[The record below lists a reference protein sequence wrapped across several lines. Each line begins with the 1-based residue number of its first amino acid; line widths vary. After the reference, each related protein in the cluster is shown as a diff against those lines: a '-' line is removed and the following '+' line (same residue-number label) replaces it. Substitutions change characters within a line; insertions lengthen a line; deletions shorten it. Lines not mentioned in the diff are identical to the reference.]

1 MDSANDVSPES
12 ADGATGTMP
21 DGLDSSPALADPD
34 SLTAEERRLREA
46 RAGVPWRAWGP
57 YLSERQWGTVRE
69 DYSDSEDAWSYF
81 SHDQARSRAY
91 RWGEDGI
98 AGISDDKQR
107 LCLALALWN
116 ERDPIL
122 KERLFGLTNSEGNH
136 GEDVKEYYFYV
147 DNLPTHSYQR
157 YLYKYPQAEYP
168 YNELVSVNR
177 ARSRHELEYE
187 LIDTGVFDD
196 GRYFDVEVEHAKA
209 GPEDILCRITVHNR
223 SSQDA
228 GLHVLPTLWFR
239 NTWSW
244 GDGGPKPR
252 LARVESEHPVVRAEH
267 HKVGVFY
274 LHAEPEAALLFC
286 ENETNMARVFGAEP
300 ATPFPKDGIGDHLL
314 HGADTVNPD
323 GEGTKVAAHV
333 RLVVPAGGQA
343 AVLVR
348 LTREGPETLTA
359 PFAGADELIAR
370 RRAEADDFY
379 EAITPP
385 TVTDDAKAVMRQALA
400 GMLWSKQCYYFDVDR
415 WLRERHLHPLRS
427 PTRRGSRNE
436 SWFHMF
442 NHDVVSMPDKWEYP
456 WYAAWDLAFHCIPLA
471 MVDPDFAKSQ
481 IDLMLSREYLH
492 PGGQMPA
499 YEWNFGDVNPPVH
512 AFAALF
518 LQNLEEDLGE
528 VDLPFLQESFSRLLM
543 NFTWWVNRKDP
554 SGHNVFEGG
563 FLGLDNIGV
572 FDRSAALPTG
582 GRLEQADG
590 TAWMAMF
597 SQNMLEL
604 ALALLPHDKSYE
616 EFVLKF
622 VERFFWI
629 AAAVDPIGEHPDE
642 MWDEEDGFF
651 YDVLRLPDGT
661 GMRIKVRSLVG
672 LLPIC
677 ATTVI
682 EADLLDRYPQ
692 ITEQVATFLERNR
705 DLLANI
711 ADPAVPGVQG
721 RRILSLV
728 NEDKLRRILARML
741 DEERF
746 LGPHGIRSISR
757 WHLDHPYT
765 FDVAGAEYRVQ
776 YEPAES
782 TTGMFGGNS
791 NWRGPVWF
799 PINLLLIR
807 ALIQHY
813 RYYGNDLK
821 VECPTGS
828 GKMMTLFEVA
838 QELSR
843 RLASTFLQDSDGR
856 RPVYGGTRL
865 FQEDP
870 HWRDLILFYEYYHG
884 DNGAGL
890 GASHQ
895 TGWSGLVARLIQ
907 SMGQFDADS
916 VLEDSQWPMARPY
929 RRLAAGSM
937 ADVTTAREARGV
949 TEPQSPS

>member
-1 MDSANDVSPES
+1 
-12 ADGATGTMP
+12 MP
-21 DGLDSSPALADPD
+21 DELDSPALADPA
-34 SLTAEERRLREA
+34 SLTAEERRLTDA

-69 DYSDSEDAWSYF
+69 DYSDSEDAWSYL

-91 RWGEDGI
+91 RWGEDGL

-122 KERLFGLTNSEGNH
+122 KERLFGLTNAEGNH
-136 GEDVKEYYFYV
+136 GEDVKECYFYV

-157 YLYKYPQAEYP
+157 YLYKYPQAEFP
-168 YNELVSVNR
+168 YNDLVAVNR
-177 ARSRHELEYE
+177 ARSRHEFEYE

-209 GPEDILCRITVHNR
+209 GPEDIFCRITVHNR

-228 GLHVLPTLWFR
+228 GLYVLPTLWFR

-244 GDGGPKPR
+244 GDSDPRPR
-252 LARVESEHPVVRAEH
+252 LARAEAAEPVVRAEH
-267 HKVGVFY
+267 HQLGVFY
-274 LHAEPEAALLFC
+274 LYAEPGAALLFC

-300 ATPFPKDGIGDHLL
+300 ATRFAKDGIGDHLL

-323 GEGTKVAAHV
+323 GEGTKVAARV
-333 RLVVPAGGQA
+333 RLAVPAGGQA
-343 AVLVR
+343 AVRVR
-348 LTREGPETLTA
+348 LTREGPETLMA

-370 RRAEADDFY
+370 RRAEADEFY

-385 TVTDDAKAVMRQALA
+385 AVTDDAKAVMRQALA

-415 WLRERHLHPLRS
+415 WLRERHRHPLRA
-427 PTRRGSRNE
+427 PARRGTRNE
-436 SWFHMF
+436 SWFHMV

-481 IDLMLSREYLH
+481 LDLMLSEGYLH
-492 PGGQMPA
+492 STGQMPA

-512 AFAALF
+512 AMATLF
-518 LQNLEEDLGE
+518 LANLEADLGK
-528 VDLPFLQESFSRLLM
+528 VDLPFLQESFAKLLL

-554 SGHNVFEGG
+554 SGRNVFEGG

-572 FDRSAALPTG
+572 FDRSATLPTG

-597 SQNMLEL
+597 SQDMLQL
-604 ALALLPHDKSYE
+604 ALTLLEHDETYE
-616 EFVLKF
+616 GFVLKF
-622 VERFFWI
+622 VEHFFWI
-629 AAAVDPIGEHPDE
+629 AAAVDPVGEHPDE

-661 GMRIKVRSLVG
+661 GARLKVRSLVG
-672 LLPIC
+672 LLPLC

-682 EADLLDRYPQ
+682 EADVIDRYPQ
-692 ITEQVATFLERNR
+692 IAEHVATFIRRNQ

-711 ADPAVPGVQG
+711 ADPFVPGVHG
-721 RRILSLV
+721 RRLLSLV

-746 LGPHGIRSISR
+746 LGPHGIRSVSR
-757 WHLDHPYT
+757 WHLEHPYT
-765 FDVAGAEYRVQ
+765 FDVAGTEHRVQ

-782 TTGMFGGNS
+782 TSGMFGGNS

-799 PINLLLIR
+799 PVNLLLIR

-813 RYYGNDLK
+813 RYYGNDMR

-828 GKMMTLFEVA
+828 GKMMTLLEVA
-838 QELSR
+838 QELTR
-843 RLASTFLQDSDGR
+843 RLAGTFLRDGDGR

-865 FQEDP
+865 FQDDP
-870 HWRDLILFYEYYHG
+870 HWRDLILFYEYFHG

-895 TGWSGLVARLIQ
+895 TGWTGLVARLIQ
-907 SMGQFDADS
+907 SLGQFDADT
-916 VLEDSQWPMARPY
+916 VLEDRQWPMARPY
-929 RRLAAGSM
+929 RRLAAASM
-937 ADVTTAREARGV
+937 PDVATAREARGV
-949 TEPQSPS
+949 TEPQSPP

>member
-1 MDSANDVSPES
+1 MSSRGVSDVSDES
-12 ADGATGTMP
+12 DRP
-21 DGLDSSPALADPD
+21 VADPA

-69 DYSDSEDAWSYF
+69 DYSDNGDAWSYF

-91 RWGEDGI
+91 RWGEDGL
-98 AGISDDKQR
+98 AGISDDRQR

-122 KERLFGLTNSEGNH
+122 KERLFGLTNAEGNH
-136 GEDVKEYYFYV
+136 GEDVKEYYFYA
-147 DNLPTHSYQR
+147 DNLPTHAYQR
-157 YLYKYPQAEYP
+157 WLYKYPQAEFP
-168 YNELVSVNR
+168 YNDLVAVNR
-177 ARSRHELEYE
+177 ARSRHEFEYE
-187 LIDTGVFDD
+187 LVDTGVF
-196 GRYFDVEVEHAKA
+196 GEGNYFDVQVEYAKA
-209 GPEDILCRITVHNR
+209 GPEDILCRVTVHNHSAR
-223 SSQDA
+223 DA
-228 GLHVLPTLWFR
+228 ALHVLPTLWFR

-244 GDGGPKPR
+244 GTGEPKPR
-252 LARVESEHPVVRAEH
+252 LTRVEAAHPVVRAEH
-267 HKVGVFY
+267 HALSEFY
-274 LHAEPEAALLFC
+274 LHAGPDATLLFC
-286 ENETNMARVFGAEP
+286 ENETNPGRIWGAAP
-300 ATPFPKDGIGDHLL
+300 TQFPKDGIGDHLL
-314 HGADTVNPD
+314 LGAATVNPD
-323 GEGTKVAAHV
+323 GEGTKAAVHV
-333 RLVVPAGGQA
+333 SLQVPGGGQA
-343 AVLVR
+343 SVLVR
-348 LTREGPETLTA
+348 LTREGPGKLVT

-370 RRAEADDFY
+370 RRAEADEFY
-379 EAITPP
+379 DAITPP
-385 TVTDDAKAVMRQALA
+385 TVTADAKAVMRQALA

-415 WLRERHLHPLRS
+415 WLRERHAHPLRT

-442 NHDVVSMPDKWEYP
+442 NRDVVSMPDKWEYP
-456 WYAAWDLAFHCIPLA
+456 WYAAWDLAFHCIPLS

-481 IDLMLSREYLH
+481 IDLMLSQEYLH
-492 PGGQMPA
+492 PTGQMPA

-512 AFAALF
+512 AFATLF
-518 LQNLEEDLGE
+518 LHNLESDLGE
-528 VDLPFLQESFSRLLM
+528 TDLPFLQECFARLLL

-554 SGHNVFEGG
+554 TGHNVFEGG

-572 FDRSAALPTG
+572 FDRSATLPTG

-590 TAWMAMF
+590 TAWMGLF

-604 ALALLPHDKSYE
+604 ALALLEHEPTYE
-616 EFVLKF
+616 GFVLKF

-629 AAAVDPIGEHPDE
+629 AAAADPVGVHPDE

-661 GMRIKVRSLVG
+661 GTRIKVRSLVG

-682 EADLLDRYPQ
+682 EPDVIERYPE
-692 ITEQVATFLERNR
+692 IAGRVAGFVERNK

-711 ADPAVPGVQG
+711 ADPLAPGYHG

-728 NEDKLRRILARML
+728 NSCKLRRILARML

-765 FDVAGAEYRVQ
+765 FYTDGTEHRVQ

-782 TTGMFGGNS
+782 TSGMFGGNS

-807 ALIQHY
+807 ALISHY

-838 QELSR
+838 RELSR
-843 RLASTFLQDSDGR
+843 RLSSTFMRDADGR

-870 HWRDLILFYEYYHG
+870 HWRDLILFYEYFHG

-895 TGWSGLVARLIQ
+895 TGWTGVVARLIQ
-907 SMGQFDADS
+907 IDGQLDADT
-916 VLEDSQWPMARPY
+916 VLNDHQWPLARPY
-929 RRLAAGSM
+929 RRLTAAPM
-937 ADVTTAREARGV
+937 AEVGTAREAREARGA
-949 TEPQSPS
+949 QG